1 MEHSQQNQTLTTAA
15 SQFSTSPSVVLQPQQ
30 EKQPKSNLRRQLD
43 DLLFGS
49 ISGMV
54 GKVVEYPFDTVK
66 VRLQTQPLDRPYYT
80 GPWHC
85 LTSTVKQDGMRG
97 LFTGMASPMVGSMI
111 ENAALFVGYR
121 QVQRLIRNYSATAE
135 EREAMAKM
143 NEQDLPP
150 LSLPQLVLA
159 GASSGAL
166 ASFVLTPV
174 ELVKCKLQFQ
184 LAEASNS
191 TLAATSRSSTI
202 RYSGPLHVIT
212 YTLKNQGLSGFYR
225 GYLATLIR
233 EAGGGAFW
241 FGVYEYVCE
250 LMLRRRNSTNKKD
263 LSAPE
268 LMLAGGLGGAGYN
281 FSFYPVDVIKS
292 HMQTD
297 QEVLA
302 GQNTRPRSFMQT
314 AREVYAGGGVKGFY
328 RGCGITV
335 ARSIPTSA
343 IIFLTYE
350 TLSEYF
356 G

>member
-1 MEHSQQNQTLTTAA
+1 
-15 SQFSTSPSVVLQPQQ
+15 
-30 EKQPKSNLRRQLD
+30 
-43 DLLFGS
+43 
-49 ISGMV
+49 MV
-54 GKVVEYPFDTVK
+54 GKFVEYPFDTIK
-66 VRLQTQPLDRPYYT
+66 VRLQTQPLDRPYFN

-85 LTSTVKQDGMRG
+85 FKCTIKQEGLRG
-97 LFTGMASPMVGSMI
+97 LFTGMASPMVGSMV

-121 QVQRLIRNYSATAE
+121 QVQRLIREYSATAE
-135 EREAMAKM
+135 ERVAMSQMAEA
-143 NEQDLPP
+143 DLPQ

-159 GASSGAL
+159 GTASGAM

-174 ELVKCKLQFQ
+174 ELVKCKLQVQ
-184 LAEASNS
+184 LAES
-191 TLAATSRSSTI
+191 TGAAIAGNQNITTRSI
-202 RYSGPLHVIT
+202 RYRGPMHVIS

-241 FGVYEYVCE
+241 FGVYEYACAV
-250 LMLRRRNSTNKKD
+250 MMRRRNTTNKKD
-263 LSAPE
+263 LSAAE

-281 FSFYPVDVIKS
+281 LSFYPVDVIKS

-297 QEVLA
+297 QELLGSA
-302 GQNTRPRSFMQT
+302 RPRSFIQT
-314 AREVYAGGGVKGFY
+314 TREVYAGAGIKGFY

-335 ARSIPTSA
+335 ARSLPTSA

-350 TLSEYF
+350 TLSDYF